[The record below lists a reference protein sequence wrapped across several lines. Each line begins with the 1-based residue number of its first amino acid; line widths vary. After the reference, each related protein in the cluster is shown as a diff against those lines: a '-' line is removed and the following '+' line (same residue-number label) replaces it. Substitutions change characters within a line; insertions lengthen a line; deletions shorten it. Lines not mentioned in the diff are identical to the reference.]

1 MKLGNCR
8 YSLEGL
14 RCLLLGSA
22 VISEEKFRTW
32 RKHYEKALSDLA
44 EIDKKKSGEVND
56 IGNKHYRPLK
66 LRTLF
71 YLTLLSFYYIKL
83 FCMIRMRNWITL
95 KLFLYL
101 LLAVDV
107 FFYLDTLEDFIEKE
121 LVIAGA
127 TAIEDRLQDGVPECI
142 ERLVDG

>member
-71 YLTLLSFYYIKL
+71 YLTLLS
-83 FCMIRMRNWITL
+83 NH
-95 KLFLYL
+95 
-101 LLAVDV
+101 
-107 FFYLDTLEDFIEKE
+107 FII
-121 LVIAGA
+121 LIYFV
-127 TAIEDRLQDGVPECI
+127 
-142 ERLVDG
+142 